1 MALSEEEKYELKSLI
16 MAALE
21 DVVDPELRVDIVNLG
36 LIYDLSISDSGLVKI
51 TMTLTA
57 IGCPLGE
64 LIASMVKEKLL
75 SLDERIKDVDL
86 EITFDP
92 PWNPTRVTEKGRK
105 TLEETFG
112 YDVIGNL
119 LESYKKQ

>member
-1 MALSEEEKYELKSLI
+1 MALSEEEKYELKALV

-21 DVVDPELRVDIVNLG
+21 GVVDPELGVDVVNLG
-36 LIYDLSISDSGLVKI
+36 LVYNVEISDSGVVNI

-57 IGCPLGE
+57 VGCPLGE

-75 SLDERIKDVDL
+75 SLDKRIKDINL

-92 PWNPTRVTEKGRK
+92 PWNPKMVTEKGRK
-105 TLEETFG
+105 MLEKNFG

-119 LESYKKQ
+119 ISSYGG